1 MIIECPC
8 KKKKFNIDI
17 NLIPAEGRNLQCG
30 SCDRIWFYKKEDPIL
45 EPQQTN
51 EDIATK
57 ENEESESSN
66 DDKSNDQKIKQ
77 PIKENKKLKSE
88 LSAIK
93 KTESKPELVKKT
105 QSSKF
110 FSYLIVF
117 IISLGALIILLD
129 TLKSPLINIFPG
141 LEVLLFNLYET
152 LKAVSYTHLTL
163 PTSHLV

>member
-30 SCDRIWFYKKEDPIL
+30 SCDRVWFYKKEDSIPETSLI
-45 EPQQTN
+45 N
-51 EDIATK
+51 EDIAIR
-57 ENEESESSN
+57 ENEENDNSN
-66 DDKSNDQKIKQ
+66 DYKSNNQEIKQ
-77 PIKENKKLKSE
+77 PVKENKKSKSE
-88 LSAIK
+88 LSAIEE
-93 KTESKPELVKKT
+93 TESKPELVKKT

-129 TLKSPLINIFPG
+129 TLKTPLINIFPG

-152 LKAVSYTHLTL
+152 LKDIKLFIIDLS
-163 PTSHLV
+163 

>member
-30 SCDRIWFYKKEDPIL
+30 SCDRIWFYKKEEL
-45 EPQQTN
+45 KSEPSQVN
-51 EDIATK
+51 EDIAIK
-57 ENEESESSN
+57 EKEDSDKLN
-66 DDKSNDQKIKQ
+66 DDKSKNQLIKQ
-77 PIKENKKLKSE
+77 PVEENVKAKSKLSSINKTENKSKE
-88 LSAIK
+88 IK
-93 KTESKPELVKKT
+93 KTK
-105 QSSKF
+105 SSKF

-129 TLKSPLINIFPG
+129 TLKTPLINIFPG

-152 LKAVSYTHLTL
+152 LKDIKLFIIDLS
-163 PTSHLV
+163 

>member
-30 SCDRIWFYKKEDPIL
+30 FCDRVWFYKEELIS
-45 EPQQTN
+45 EPPQVN
-51 EDIATK
+51 EDIAIK
-57 ENEESESSN
+57 EKEDSDKLD
-66 DDKSNDQKIKQ
+66 DDKSKDQLIKQ
-77 PIKENKKLKSE
+77 AVEENEKAKSKLSTINETGNKSE
-88 LSAIK
+88 EIK
-93 KTESKPELVKKT
+93 KTK
-105 QSSKF
+105 SSKF

-129 TLKSPLINIFPG
+129 TLKTPLINIFPG

-152 LKAVSYTHLTL
+152 LKDIKLFIIDLS
-163 PTSHLV
+163 

>member
-1 MIIECPC
+1 MIIACPSC
-8 KKKKFNIDI
+8 KKKFNIDI

-30 SCDRIWFYKKEDPIL
+30 SCDSVWFYKKEDPIP
-45 EPQQTN
+45 EPLQIN
-51 EDIATK
+51 ENISIK
-57 ENEESESSN
+57 ENEDSN
-66 DDKSNDQKIKQ
+66 NLNDNKSNDQEIKR
-77 PIKENKKLKSE
+77 PVEENKKTKSE

-93 KTESKPELVKKT
+93 ETESKPELVKKT

-129 TLKSPLINIFPG
+129 TLKTPLINIFPG

-152 LKAVSYTHLTL
+152 LKDIKLFIIDLS
-163 PTSHLV
+163 

>member
-30 SCDRIWFYKKEDPIL
+30 SCDRIWFYKKEEL
-45 EPQQTN
+45 KSEPSQVN
-51 EDIATK
+51 EDIAIK
-57 ENEESESSN
+57 EKEDSDKLN
-66 DDKSNDQKIKQ
+66 DDKSKNQLIKQ
-77 PIKENKKLKSE
+77 PVEENEKAKSKLSNINKTENKSKE
-88 LSAIK
+88 IK
-93 KTESKPELVKKT
+93 KTK
-105 QSSKF
+105 SSKF

-129 TLKSPLINIFPG
+129 TLKTPLINIFPG

-152 LKAVSYTHLTL
+152 LKDIKLFIKDL
-163 PTSHLV
+163 L

>member
-30 SCDRIWFYKKEDPIL
+30 SCDRVWFYKKEELIS
-45 EPQQTN
+45 ESPQVN
-51 EDIATK
+51 EDIAIK
-57 ENEESESSN
+57 EKEDSEKLN
-66 DDKSNDQKIKQ
+66 DDKSKDQLIKQ
-77 PIKENKKLKSE
+77 PVENEKVKSKLSTINENEKKSE
-88 LSAIK
+88 EIK
-93 KTESKPELVKKT
+93 KTK
-105 QSSKF
+105 SSKF

-129 TLKSPLINIFPG
+129 TLKTPLINIFPG

-152 LKAVSYTHLTL
+152 LKDIKLFIIDLS
-163 PTSHLV
+163 

>member
-30 SCDRIWFYKKEDPIL
+30 SCDRIWFYKKEEL
-45 EPQQTN
+45 KSEPSQVN
-51 EDIATK
+51 EDIAIK
-57 ENEESESSN
+57 EKEDSDKLN
-66 DDKSNDQKIKQ
+66 DDKSKNQLIKQ
-77 PIKENKKLKSE
+77 PVEENEKAKSKLSNINKTENKSKE
-88 LSAIK
+88 IK
-93 KTESKPELVKKT
+93 KTK
-105 QSSKF
+105 SSKF

-129 TLKSPLINIFPG
+129 TLKTPLINIFPG

-152 LKAVSYTHLTL
+152 LKDIKLFIIDLS
-163 PTSHLV
+163 

>member
-30 SCDRIWFYKKEDPIL
+30 SCDRVWFYKKEDSIPETSLI
-45 EPQQTN
+45 N
-51 EDIATK
+51 EDIAIR
-57 ENEESESSN
+57 ENEENDNSN
-66 DDKSNDQKIKQ
+66 DYKSNDQEIKQ
-77 PIKENKKLKSE
+77 PVKENKKSKSE
-88 LSAIK
+88 LSAIEEI
-93 KTESKPELVKKT
+93 ESKPELVKKT

-129 TLKSPLINIFPG
+129 TLKTPLINIFPG

-152 LKAVSYTHLTL
+152 LKDVKLFIIDLS
-163 PTSHLV
+163 

>member
-30 SCDRIWFYKKEDPIL
+30 SCDRVWFYKKEDPIP
-45 EPQQTN
+45 EPIQIN
-51 EDIATK
+51 EDI
-57 ENEESESSN
+57 
-66 DDKSNDQKIKQ
+66 D
-77 PIKENKKLKSE
+77 IKEKEDSENLNKDKTKDELIKKSVE
-88 LSAIK
+88 ENK
-93 KTESKPELVKKT
+93 KTESELSNIKKTNSKPEVIKKN

-129 TLKSPLINIFPG
+129 TLKTPLINIFPG

-152 LKAVSYTHLTL
+152 LKDIKLFIIDLS
-163 PTSHLV
+163 

>member
-30 SCDRIWFYKKEDPIL
+30 SCDRVWFYKKEDSIPETSLI
-45 EPQQTN
+45 N
-51 EDIATK
+51 EDIAIR
-57 ENEESESSN
+57 ENEENDNSN
-66 DDKSNDQKIKQ
+66 DYKSNDQEIKQ
-77 PIKENKKLKSE
+77 PVKENKKSKSE
-88 LSAIK
+88 LSAIEEI
-93 KTESKPELVKKT
+93 ESKPELVKKT
-105 QSSKF
+105 QSTKF

-129 TLKSPLINIFPG
+129 TLKTPLINIFPG

-152 LKAVSYTHLTL
+152 LKDIKLFIIDLS
-163 PTSHLV
+163 